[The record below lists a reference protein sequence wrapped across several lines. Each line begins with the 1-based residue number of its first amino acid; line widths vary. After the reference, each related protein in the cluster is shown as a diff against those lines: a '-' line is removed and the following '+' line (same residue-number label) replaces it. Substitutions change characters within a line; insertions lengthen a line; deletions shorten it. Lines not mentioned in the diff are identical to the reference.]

1 MDELGTGP
9 KYSVAALDRLKL
21 YVTECIEKYGDD
33 YQYSTDPRLL
43 KVWILYVSDWF
54 LMPILISTLLF
65 GRFFIFAY
73 PFMGSFVIL
82 LF

>member
-9 KYSVAALDRLKL
+9 KYSVPALDQLKL

-54 LMPILISTLLF
+54 LMPILISVLLF
-65 GRFFIFAY
+65 GRFLF
-73 PFMGSFVIL
+73 L
-82 LF
+82 LTLFLVRL